1 MFKSIH
7 ANVPV
12 IAAPIAEHSR
22 SFVSVFCFV
31 LEKEMSSGYISMN
44 RERGFLS
51 MRKGKVVPCRVTEVR
66 GIWRMRVTEV
76 ERSEDSH
83 RDKTEQ

>member
-44 RERGFLS
+44 RERVSIDEEG
-51 MRKGKVVPCRVTEVR
+51 
-66 GIWRMRVTEV
+66 
-76 ERSEDSH
+76 
-83 RDKTEQ
+83 